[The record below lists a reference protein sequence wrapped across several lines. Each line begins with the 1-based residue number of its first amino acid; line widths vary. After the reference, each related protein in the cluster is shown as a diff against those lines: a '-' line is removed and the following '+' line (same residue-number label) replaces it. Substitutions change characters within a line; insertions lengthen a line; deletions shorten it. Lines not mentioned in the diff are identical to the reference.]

1 MPGLGPFGPHP
12 FLFIN
17 QLSKH
22 WLANPAKTEALYFG
36 NDQPPTLN
44 LNNIQLT
51 ANSSHQHLGVTLD
64 SNGKWSPTQRTLY
77 LQHLQHY

>member
-22 WLANPAKTEALYFG
+22 WL
-36 NDQPPTLN
+36 
-44 LNNIQLT
+44 
-51 ANSSHQHLGVTLD
+51 V
-64 SNGKWSPTQRTLY
+64 
-77 LQHLQHY
+77 